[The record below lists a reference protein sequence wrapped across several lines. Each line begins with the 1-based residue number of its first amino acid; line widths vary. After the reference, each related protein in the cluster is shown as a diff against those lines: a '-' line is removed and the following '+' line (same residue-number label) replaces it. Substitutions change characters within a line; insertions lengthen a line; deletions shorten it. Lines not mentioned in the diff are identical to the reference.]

1 MGNSKENK
9 PVLTEQEKAEIEA
22 YEKSLIVPY
31 PKVSL
36 KHTTH
41 SLSWHPLIIHKISE
55 MRKEETNSSDFR
67 RLVEEVTT
75 LICCEAM
82 QKLEKE
88 EYLIKTPIC
97 QAIGEH
103 IAGKKLV
110 TVPILRAGLAMENAV
125 KAVVP
130 KSRTGFIGMYR
141 NEGTLEPVEYYNKQP
156 QSIADR
162 SVFVLDPMLATG
174 GSADA
179 AIKRIKEMGCKNIS
193 FLCIIAAP
201 QGIDRLQT
209 NHPDVDLWI
218 GCIDKGLNK
227 NGYIVPG
234 LGDAG
239 DRIFGT
245 K

>member
-1 MGNSKENK
+1 MKNPNKELPKEDKARIEEIENSLLV
-9 PVLTEQEKAEIEA
+9 PYQKAER
-22 YEKSLIVPY
+22 
-31 PKVSL
+31 
-36 KHTTH
+36 KHNVH
-41 SLSWHPLIIHKISE
+41 PLGWHPLIAHKISM
-55 MRKEETNSSDFR
+55 MRSLDTNSSDFR

-82 QKLEKE
+82 QKLETE
-88 EYLIKTPIC
+88 EYITETPIC
-97 QAIGEH
+97 TTVGRRIS
-103 IAGKKLV
+103 GKKLV
-110 TVPILRAGLAMENAV
+110 AVPILRAGLGMENAI

-141 NEGTLEPVEYYNKQP
+141 DEETLEPVVYFCKLPPDIQE
-156 QSIADR
+156 R
-162 SVFVLDPMLATG
+162 EVFVLDPMLATG

-179 AIKRIKEMGCKNIS
+179 AIQRIKETGCQKIT

-201 QGIDRLQT
+201 QGIDRLSM